1 MTEWPGL
8 EGTSSITNLQ
18 RPCHMQGYRPPR
30 VTADQA
36 AQGPIHAGLE
46 HLRGWTGIHSLS
58 GQLLQ
63 HLTTVIVKNF
73 PLPSNLNLPS
83 LNLKLFPLVPCC
95 KRYFPYI

>member
-1 MTEWPGL
+1 MT
-8 EGTSSITNLQ
+8 SLQ
-18 RPCHMQGYRPPR
+18 PPCHTQGRRPPR

-58 GQLLQ
+58 GQLFQ
-63 HLTTVIVKNF
+63 HLTTLIAKNF
-73 PLPSNLNLPS
+73 PLTSNLYLPF